1 MTKNPQYVSAKWEPI
16 AWEDQK
22 PNGGMDLV
30 VCRQFAPAK
39 ALVAAMQYQS
49 DKVSAEDATAIAK
62 MLDEIGDAVANSQ
75 DGFR

>member
-1 MTKNPQYVSAKWEPI
+1 
-16 AWEDQK
+16 
-22 PNGGMDLV
+22 
-30 VCRQFAPAK
+30 
-39 ALVAAMQYQS
+39 MQYQS